1 MPDRFDREADPE
13 ARRVAFAA
21 ERVAQHADREL
32 ALLVDATQTA
42 SAARA
47 RELEAEAAAAY
58 RDFIA
63 LIKEHGLER

>member
-1 MPDRFDREADPE
+1 MADQFDREAEQE

-21 ERVAQHADREL
+21 ERVGQHADREL
-32 ALLVDATQTA
+32 QLLIRATEA
-42 SAARA
+42 DSDARA
-47 RELEAEAAAAY
+47 RELECEADTAY

>member
-1 MPDRFDREADPE
+1 MADEPDREAEQE

-21 ERVAQHADREL
+21 EQVANHADREL
-32 ALLVDATQTA
+32 ALLIGATEAA
-42 SAARA
+42 SEARA
-47 RELEAEAAAAY
+47 RELENEAAAAY